1 MGRPI
6 RAAGLKSNR
15 TPVASSMQEMVN
27 SSCLSTVLVSL
38 CIGLAAW
45 VPAVSAA
52 EQTDTDIPPKPII
65 RNFKQQSPLP
75 AYKGVPAS
83 TARQGE
89 LPGREL
95 QLKRSAASPE
105 KQQGAAVACPSSQ
118 VPVSARGTTYGTSQ
132 PERQNPPKVR
142 YRLGMPLQGSVV
154 MNVPRTPA
162 DVTKYLKRMRKIIH
176 DYERVAVDTLL
187 GAGKI
192 KIDAASI
199 EASRAQSLDV
209 IQQIRSTTPPAQL
222 TVAHNQ
228 LADTM
233 AVVGDFLNNPGGG
246 GLSALAQVQPLFA
259 RLHGSLDRYHTGV
272 RNCIAYYGLS
282 PHLDPFH
289 GEDEDAKQR
298 LSGAIDDMK
307 GRLAN
312 PLAASS
318 PEAGGGFAPG
328 GPAAGLGGDLTHALG
343 GLDLNALQKLL
354 GGVDLNSLGGGLGNL
369 DPGALGGGGGLDF
382 SKLGALD
389 RLGNLDGNALGDLS
403 SKELDTL
410 KGLTGPAGSSSN
422 SGWPGLQL
430 DPQTADM
437 LKNMLKQL
445 QGP

>member
-1 MGRPI
+1 
-6 RAAGLKSNR
+6 
-15 TPVASSMQEMVN
+15 MQEMVN

-38 CIGLAAW
+38 CIGLA
-45 VPAVSAA
+45 VSLPAASAA
-52 EQTDTDIPPKPII
+52 EQTDTYAPPKPII

-75 AYKGVPAS
+75 GYKGAPAS
-83 TARQGE
+83 TARKGE
-89 LPGREL
+89 IPGGES
-95 QLKRSAASPE
+95 QLKRSAAWPE
-105 KQQGAAVACPSSQ
+105 KRQGAAVSRPSSQ
-118 VPVSARGTTYGTSQ
+118 APVSAPGTTYGTTQ
-132 PERQNPPKVR
+132 PERQSAPKVR

-154 MNVPRTPA
+154 MNVPKTPA

-192 KIDAASI
+192 NIDAASI

-209 IQQIRSTTPPAQL
+209 IQRIRATTPPAQL

-233 AVVGDFLNNPGGG
+233 AVVGDFLQNPGGAQGG

-282 PHLDPFH
+282 PDLDPFH

-307 GRLAN
+307 GQLAN
-312 PLAASS
+312 PPAASS
-318 PEAGGGFAPG
+318 PLPGGSVAPG
-328 GPAAGLGGDLTHALG
+328 GPAAGLGGDLTQGLG
-343 GLDLNALQKLL
+343 GLDLSALQKLL

-369 DPGALGGGGGLDF
+369 DPGALGGSGGGGLDF

-403 SKELDTL
+403 GKELDTL
-410 KGLTGPAGSSSN
+410 KGLMGPAGSSN
-422 SGWPGLQL
+422 SGSPGLQL

-437 LKNMLKQL
+437 LQNMLKQL
-445 QGP
+445 QGQ